1 MVSDDTLDRTQEMLE
16 QGGWFGMEEDQIT
29 LMKQEKVAALQ
40 VCFKF
45 TCQTRV
51 PSPLSKMWKVS

>member
-1 MVSDDTLDRTQEMLE
+1 MVSDDTLNRTQEMLE

-40 VCFKF
+40 VCCKF
-45 TCQTRV
+45 TSDTCYIAAV
-51 PSPLSKMWKVS
+51 